1 MLNIIAKKNK
11 RDQII
16 KYISNLLIEVNKLV
30 VLKYYKDLESRQI
43 STKSSEDDY
52 VTIADKESEEFIVR
66 KLIGFLNVNHYIGEE
81 TSYLNKNEY
90 KSIKDQSLSWVIDP
104 IDGTKNY
111 IKGKKEFCS
120 MISLISNAIPIAT
133 FIYYPLKDLLVY
145 AFKGFG
151 AYSIDTKTNKITN
164 LKIQKTNISNVLGSG
179 GTKGIEEP
187 LRQLVL
193 NNLRK
198 HTNRLFIG
206 SAGIE
211 TIMLASNEIQF
222 VFHGRVTPWDHS
234 PLDLI
239 TKEAGGCVYMAND
252 KTEFNAFSEGP
263 IIAASNYKIWKSI
276 RDLAFKKN

>member
-1 MLNIIAKKNK
+1 MLKILNNENTRNK
-11 RDQII
+11 LLN
-16 KYISNLLIEVNKLV
+16 YISALMIEVNKLV
-30 VLKYYKDLESRQI
+30 ILKYYKDLESRQI
-43 STKSSEDDY
+43 STKASEDDF

-66 KLIGFLNVNHYIGEE
+66 KLVGFLNINHYIGEE

-90 KSIKDQSLSWVIDP
+90 KSKKYQSLSWVIDP

-120 MISLISNAIPIAT
+120 MISLISNAVPIAT
-133 FIYYPLKDLLVY
+133 FIFYPLKDLLVY

-151 AYSIDTKTNKITN
+151 AYSINTKTKKITI
-164 LKIQKTNISNVLGSG
+164 LKIQTTNTSNILGSG

-193 NNLRK
+193 KNLRK

-239 TKEAGGCVYMAND
+239 TKEAGGCVYMANN

-263 IIAASNYKIWKSI
+263 IIAASNDQIWQSI
-276 RDLAFKKN
+276 RDLAFKNN

>member
-1 MLNIIAKKNK
+1 MLKIITRKNT
-11 RDQII
+11 RD
-16 KYISNLLIEVNKLV
+16 KLLNYISALMIEVNDQV
-30 VLKYYKDLESRQI
+30 ILKYYKDLESRQI
-43 STKSSEDDY
+43 STKASEDDF

-66 KLIGFLNVNHYIGEE
+66 KLVGFLNINHYIGEE

-90 KSIKDQSLSWVIDP
+90 KSKKYQSLSWVIDP

-120 MISLISNAIPIAT
+120 MISLISNAVPIAT
-133 FIYYPLKDLLVY
+133 FIFYPLKNLLVY

-151 AYSIDTKTNKITN
+151 AYSINTKTKKITI
-164 LKIQKTNISNVLGSG
+164 LKIQTTNTSNILGSG

-193 NNLRK
+193 KNLRK

-239 TKEAGGCVYMAND
+239 TKEAGGCVYMVNN
-252 KTEFNAFSEGP
+252 KTVFNAFSEGP
-263 IIAASNYKIWKSI
+263 IIAASNDQIWQSI
-276 RDLAFKKN
+276 RDLAFKNN